1 MMKRDEIL
9 NLLASH
15 REDIGKFGVK
25 SLALFGSAARDEA
38 KAESDIDILVEFSKP
53 VGLFTFVRLQ
63 MHLERLLGL
72 PVDLVTPDA
81 LKMALKKRILEEA
94 IHAV

>member
-1 MMKRDEIL
+1 MKRDEIL

-15 REDIGKFGVK
+15 REDIGEFGVK
-25 SLALFGSAARDEA
+25 SLALFGSAARDDA

-94 IHAV
+94 IHAL